1 MRSQS
6 KEITKM
12 DQSQFVRNYL
22 DSLVSLLPRL
32 DEGAITKA
40 VEWLREAADHGRTI
54 YTCGNGG
61 SASIA
66 SQMVVDMVKGAS
78 FCRTPR
84 FKMIGLTDSISTIM
98 AYANDVAFDAVF
110 VEPLKNF
117 AVEGDVLLAISG
129 SGNSANVLRAVEY
142 ANQNGVKTIGLT
154 TSEGGR
160 LKEAAQ
166 LPLVVPSDHMG
177 RLEDCFFII
186 THILCYAFIEGVF

>member
-1 MRSQS
+1 
-6 KEITKM
+6 M